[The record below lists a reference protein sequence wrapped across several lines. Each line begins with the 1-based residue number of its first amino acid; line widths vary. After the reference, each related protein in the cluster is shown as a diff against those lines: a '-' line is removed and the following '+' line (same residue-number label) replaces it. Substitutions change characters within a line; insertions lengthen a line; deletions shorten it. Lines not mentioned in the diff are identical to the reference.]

1 MKGLVFVLSSGF
13 FNSTKSKRNMFYQ
26 NCEERLEV
34 EEGRHLRGVVP
45 ADQEAKNLA
54 QTRKEFKKEKSL

>member
-1 MKGLVFVLSSGF
+1 M
-13 FNSTKSKRNMFYQ
+13 
-26 NCEERLEV
+26 

-54 QTRKEFKKEKSL
+54 QTRKEFKPDDEALVAQCDLITIRNNCKFYGCDFILQE